1 VFANF
6 GRTVVDFL
14 LLGSSS
20 EGWRKEIE
28 LEGGDALWN
37 ERKAGRPVVLVSAH
51 LGSWE
56 VGAVSLALQGVPL
69 AVVSRRHHNRAVE
82 EFFVEL
88 RRKAGLEVL
97 QLPGAAGRIVEV
109 LRERGCVGMLADRGF
124 GAGKGVRFFGRMAR
138 MPWGA
143 VACALRTGAC
153 LLPGYTVREKDR
165 WRVVL
170 GRPLR
175 LRRTGDWRGDLQR
188 GMIRCVEALEN
199 FIREHPEQ
207 WFVFEPIWND

>member
-1 VFANF
+1 M
-6 GRTVVDFL
+6 
-14 LLGSSS
+14 
-20 EGWRKEIE
+20 
-28 LEGGDALWN
+28 
-37 ERKAGRPVVLVSAH
+37 VLVSAH

-56 VGAVSLALQGVPL
+56 VGAVSLGLQGVPL
-69 AVVSRRHHNRAVE
+69 AVVSRRHRNRAVE

-97 QLPGAAGRIVEV
+97 QLPGAAGRIVGV

-124 GAGKGVRFFGRMAR
+124 GAGKAVRFFGRMAR

-143 VACALRTGAC
+143 VACALRTGAS
-153 LLPGYTVREKDR
+153 LLPGYTVREKGR

-170 GRPLR
+170 GPPLR
-175 LRRTGDWRGDLQR
+175 LRRTGDWRGDLQK
-188 GMIRCVEALEN
+188 GMARCLEALES

-207 WFVFEPIWND
+207 WFVFEPIWGE